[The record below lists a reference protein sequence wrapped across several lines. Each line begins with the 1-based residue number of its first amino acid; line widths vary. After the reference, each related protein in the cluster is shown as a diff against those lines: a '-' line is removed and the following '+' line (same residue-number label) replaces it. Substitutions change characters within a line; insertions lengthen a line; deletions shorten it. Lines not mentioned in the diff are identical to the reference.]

1 MCQIWEINGNRNIFG
16 YLDVLC
22 SMTSWCRSCDW
33 SWHHNLKPILQVRGE
48 KTFVCAVCQ
57 FDVVC
62 ICLHMFAYVCMFAE
76 KVWGVTNRKLNRKIN
91 SVQLCLN
98 NDRSGR
104 YFFNLLHAP
113 ARPAMTLSWHLLT
126 LLHLVASCCQLLIP
140 GVAGMT
146 SAMAL
151 RQHLFRNISS
161 SIRRTWAA

>member
-1 MCQIWEINGNRNIFG
+1 MGNQWKSEHFWVPGRIVQHDFMMQKLWLIMTPQSEAHPAGERRKNIR
-16 YLDVLC
+16 LC
-22 SMTSWCRSCDW
+22 SLSIWC
-33 SWHHNLKPILQVRGE
+33 
-48 KTFVCAVCQ
+48 
-57 FDVVC
+57 
-62 ICLHMFAYVCMFAE
+62 CLHMFAYVCMFAE